1 MAKIPISL
9 TFDVVLKNRKYGY
22 LLLLFSGVAISSQAQ
37 FYKYANAYLDIGVG
51 ARALG
56 MSNAFSHIA
65 DDATSLYWNP
75 AGLANLRNTVDISL
89 MHNEH
94 FGGIVKYDFGGLGI
108 KINEKSGLGL
118 GIIRSGVDNI
128 PNTLELID
136 AEGNI
141 NYDRITS
148 FSVADYAF
156 MLGYARKIDK
166 IGLSYGINAKV
177 LHRNIGKFGRGWG
190 FGVDAGIQYN
200 RKNVM
205 AGLMLRD
212 ISTTITNFTYNTEEF
227 EDVFAATGNE
237 ILRRSSEVA
246 LPKISLAA
254 GYKVHFDKKKNF
266 HMTPSAELLFTTDGR
281 RNTPISWDPISIDP
295 RFGMEIGYKDIVY
308 LRGGCGQIQQ
318 MEETPDKKVWL
329 VKPNIGAGFRIKTV
343 NVDYAL
349 ASIGDRSVF
358 LFSHV
363 FSLRIGFNVKKKQNI
378 ATDQP
383 ASP

>member
-1 MAKIPISL
+1 MKFLASL
-9 TFDVVLKNRKYGY
+9 VLACVVIT
-22 LLLLFSGVAISSQAQ
+22 SHAQ
-37 FYKYANAYLDIGVG
+37 FNKYANAYLDIGVG

-56 MSNAFSHIA
+56 LSNAYTHLPE
-65 DDATSLYWNP
+65 DATSIYWNP
-75 AGLANLRNTVDISL
+75 AGLTGLKNTVDINL

-94 FGGIVKYDFGGLGI
+94 FGGIVKYDFGGLGV
-108 KINEKSGLGL
+108 KINENSGLGFGL
-118 GIIRSGVDNI
+118 IRSGVDNI

-136 AEGNI
+136 TDGNI

-156 MLGYARKIDK
+156 MLSYARKINK
-166 IGLSYGINAKV
+166 IGLSYGATAKV
-177 LHRNIGKFGRGWG
+177 LHRNIGKFGKGWG
-190 FGVDAGIQYN
+190 FGLDVGFLYQH
-200 RKNVM
+200 KNWR

-227 EDVFAATGNE
+227 EEVFNATGNE
-237 ILRRSSEVA
+237 VLRKSSEIA
-246 LPKISLAA
+246 LPKIAMGA
-254 GYKVHFDKKKNF
+254 GYKIHFDKNKAF
-266 HMTPSAELLFTTDGR
+266 HATPSVDILFTTDGR

-295 RFGMEIGYKDIVY
+295 RFGLEIGYKDIVF

-318 MEETPDKKVWL
+318 SKETPDKKVWL

-343 NVDYAL
+343 MVDYAL

-363 FSLRIGFNVKKKQNI
+363 FSLRIGFNVKKKE
-378 ATDQP
+378 AP
-383 ASP
+383 AAPKTSSLL

>member
-1 MAKIPISL
+1 MFTTNKSKVFILFLSALCISG
-9 TFDVVLKNRKYGY
+9 KAQINKYT
-22 LLLLFSGVAISSQAQ
+22 
-37 FYKYANAYLDIGVG
+37 NAYLDIGVG

-56 MSNAFSHIA
+56 LSNAFTHLS
-65 DDATSLYWNP
+65 DDATAIYWNP
-75 AGLANLRNTVDISL
+75 AGLANLRNSAEVSL

-108 KINEKSGLGL
+108 KINEKSGLGI

-128 PNTLELID
+128 PNTLELMD
-136 AEGNI
+136 SEGNI

-148 FSVADYAF
+148 FSVADYAV
-156 MLGYARKIDK
+156 MIGYARKIEK
-166 IGLSYGINAKV
+166 WGLSYGVNAKV
-177 LHRNIGKFGRGWG
+177 LHRNIGPFGKGWG
-190 FGVDAGIQYN
+190 FGIDAGVQYS
-200 RKNVM
+200 RKNVL

-212 ISTTITNFTYNTEEF
+212 ISTTVTNFTYNTEQF

-237 ILRRSSEVA
+237 ILRKSSELA
-246 LPKISLAA
+246 LPKIALAG
-254 GYKVHFDKKKNF
+254 GYKLHFDKKKRF

-308 LRGGCGQIQQ
+308 LRGGCGQIQR

-363 FSLRIGFNVKKKQNI
+363 FSLRIGFNVKKKTKTTTSQSSK
-378 ATDQP
+378 P
-383 ASP
+383 

>member
-1 MAKIPISL
+1 
-9 TFDVVLKNRKYGY
+9 
-22 LLLLFSGVAISSQAQ
+22 
-37 FYKYANAYLDIGVG
+37 
-51 ARALG
+51 
-56 MSNAFSHIA
+56 
-65 DDATSLYWNP
+65 
-75 AGLANLRNTVDISL
+75 

-108 KINEKSGLGL
+108 KINEKSGLGIGL
-118 GIIRSGVDNI
+118 IRSGVDNI
-128 PNTLELID
+128 PNTLELMD
-136 AEGNI
+136 SEGNI

-148 FSVADYAF
+148 FSVADYAV
-156 MLGYARKIDK
+156 MIGYARKIEK
-166 IGLSYGINAKV
+166 WGLSYGVNAKV
-177 LHRNIGKFGRGWG
+177 LHRNIGPFGKGWG
-190 FGVDAGIQYN
+190 FGIDAGVQYS
-200 RKNVM
+200 RKNVL

-212 ISTTITNFTYNTEEF
+212 ISTTVTNFTYNTEQF

-237 ILRRSSEVA
+237 ILRKSSELA
-246 LPKISLAA
+246 LPKIALAG
-254 GYKVHFDKKKNF
+254 GYKLHFDKKKRF

-295 RFGMEIGYKDIVY
+295 RFGMEIGYKDIIY
-308 LRGGCGQIQQ
+308 LRGGCGQIQR

-363 FSLRIGFNVKKKQNI
+363 FSLRIGFNVKKKTKPTTSQSSK
-378 ATDQP
+378 P
-383 ASP
+383 